1 MTLPGYSSVHPRKI
15 EKVHSLESTAP
26 NWRKSSTMSK
36 RYLYLAVLTGQ
47 GCASNKRGESS
58 GNTSLLQH
66 VFWNGLDHTAV
77 SGCSIRFSLRLGIQ
91 YAEAKSVNRVFNE
104 ENLQWKYRED

>member
-1 MTLPGYSSVHPRKI
+1 M
-15 EKVHSLESTAP
+15 
-26 NWRKSSTMSK
+26 MSK
-36 RYLYLAVLTGQ
+36 RYLYVAVLTGQ
-47 GCASNKRGESS
+47 GCASNNRGETSG

-91 YAEAKSVNRVFNE
+91 YAEEKSVNRVFDE
-104 ENLQWKYRED
+104 ENLQWKYRQADVYDHEKYVDDDLFGYMN